1 MPIIKVE
8 MLKGRSVEQKRAIAR
23 ELTQGFVRACG
34 VKPESIWIVMDE
46 VDKENWAAGG
56 ELLSDKS
63 P

>member
-8 MLKGRSVEQKRAIAR
+8 MLKGRSLEQKRAIAR

-34 VKPESIWIVMDE
+34 AKPESIWIVMDE

-63 P
+63 G